1 MDTSVLALPLPP
13 ERRVHY
19 GLPTS
24 ACLYFRV
31 LTYLKK
37 FDPCVLGEGGERGV
51 LQELMNVNTLSAIKI
66 CNLPSPKRY
75 DEYPGLFLMYLAPR
89 PPLPWGAEGVGFLL
103 CPPRWGV
110 YQWAYCLLLA
120 MPKSLEFQTIGSDE
134 KYTLTVWQASK
145 IKVTAHRNLQIVS
158 PKTKPL

>member
-1 MDTSVLALPLPP
+1 MDTSVLALPLPT

-24 ACLYFRV
+24 ACFYFRV
-31 LTYLKK
+31 LTYLLTRVYWGK
-37 FDPCVLGEGGERGV
+37 EGERGV

-75 DEYPGLFLMYLAPR
+75 DEYPRLFLMYLAP
-89 PPLPWGAEGVGFLL
+89 PPSPTLAPHSLGGPKGVGFLL

-110 YQWAYCLLLA
+110 
-120 MPKSLEFQTIGSDE
+120 
-134 KYTLTVWQASK
+134 LTNSFTQD
-145 IKVTAHRNLQIVS
+145 
-158 PKTKPL
+158 